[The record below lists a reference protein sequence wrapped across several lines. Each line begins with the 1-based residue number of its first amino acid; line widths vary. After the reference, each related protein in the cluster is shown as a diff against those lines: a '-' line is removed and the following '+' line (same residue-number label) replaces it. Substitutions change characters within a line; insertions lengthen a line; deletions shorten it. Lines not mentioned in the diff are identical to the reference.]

1 MQSPKLGFP
10 ATLAAVTLVL
20 SATLAPACAETMR
33 LLTNQGEREA
43 IVLPS
48 RQGPAPTILVLHGA
62 LSTASYTAEN
72 SDFTEVA
79 AAHGFTAVFPQG
91 IRKQWNDGREAQA
104 AGVDDVGFLHRLVTS
119 LVGRGLADPRQ
130 IYIAGVS
137 NGGMMTF
144 RMLCEASELFA
155 GAATVIANM
164 PASIGARC
172 APRKAVPI
180 VMFNGTADPL
190 VPYDGGGVGFL
201 GGRGS
206 VWAAEETAEFM
217 ADVNACTAARAVPL
231 PIGSRFGQVRGQVG
245 GQVGG
250 QVWGQVRV
258 TRIDWAF
265 CRSGSP
271 VALYRFDGGGHQVPG
286 QRQFLPFFLG
296 RGTQALHAA
305 DEAFA
310 FFRR

>member
-1 MQSPKLGFP
+1 MQIHGLGF
-10 ATLAAVTLVL
+10 LAAAAATAALALAVTPVQ
-20 SATLAPACAETMR
+20 AETMR

-43 IVLPS
+43 IVLPW
-48 RQGPAPTILVLHGA
+48 RQGPAPTIIVLHGQT
-62 LSTASYTAEN
+62 STAAWTAEN
-72 SDFTEVA
+72 SGFSDTA

-104 AGVDDVGFLHRLVTS
+104 AGVDDVGFLHRLVAA
-119 LVGRGLADPRQ
+119 LVGRGLADPKQ
-130 IYIAGVS
+130 IYLAGVS

-155 GAATVIANM
+155 GAATVVANM
-164 PASIGARC
+164 PTRIGARC
-172 APRKAVPI
+172 APRRPVPV

-206 VWAAEETAEFM
+206 VWAAEETAEFI
-217 ADVNACTAARAVPL
+217 ADVNACATARALPL
-231 PIGSRFGQVRGQVG
+231 PVWSRVH
-245 GQVGG
+245 
-250 QVWGQVRV
+250 V
-258 TRIDWAF
+258 TRIEWTY

-271 VALYRFDGGGHQVPG
+271 VALYRMDGGGHQVPG
-286 QRQFLPFFLG
+286 QRSFLPFFLG
-296 RGTQALHAA
+296 RGTRALNAA

>member
-1 MQSPKLGFP
+1 MQIYELGF
-10 ATLAAVTLVL
+10 LAAATAALALAVTPVQ
-20 SATLAPACAETMR
+20 AETMR

-43 IVLPS
+43 IVLPW
-48 RQGPAPTILVLHGA
+48 RQGPAPTIIVLHGQT
-62 LSTASYTAEN
+62 STAAWTAEN
-72 SDFTEVA
+72 SGFSDTA

-201 GGRGS
+201 GGRGT

-217 ADVNACTAARAVPL
+217 ADVNACTAERAVPL
-231 PIGSRFGQVRGQVG
+231 PISSRFGR
-245 GQVGG
+245 
-250 QVWGQVRV
+250 VRV

-271 VALYRFDGGGHQVPG
+271 VALYRFDGAGHQVPG

>member
-1 MQSPKLGFP
+1 MVASVRGFYVILRQFMQSYGLGF
-10 ATLAAVTLVL
+10 LAAATAALALAVTPVQ
-20 SATLAPACAETMR
+20 AETMR

-43 IVLPS
+43 IVLPW
-48 RQGPAPTILVLHGA
+48 RQGPAPTIIVLHGQT
-62 LSTASYTAEN
+62 STAAWTAEN
-72 SDFTEVA
+72 SGFSDTA

-91 IRKQWNDGREAQA
+91 IRKQWNDSREARA
-104 AGVDDVGFLHRLVTS
+104 ADIDDVGFLHRLVTA
-119 LVGRGLADPRQ
+119 LVGRGLADPKQ

-164 PASIGARC
+164 PTRIGERC
-172 APRKAVPI
+172 APRKPVPV

-217 ADVNACTAARAVPL
+217 ADVNACAAARAVSL
-231 PIGSRFGQVRGQVG
+231 PSSWNG
-245 GQVGG
+245 
-250 QVWGQVRV
+250 RV
-258 TRIDWAF
+258 QTTRIEWTL

-271 VALYRFDGGGHQVPG
+271 VALYRFEGGGHQVPG
-286 QRQFLPFFLG
+286 NRQFLPLFLG
-296 RGTQALHAA
+296 RGTRTLHAA

>member
-1 MQSPKLGFP
+1 MQIHGLGF
-10 ATLAAVTLVL
+10 LAAV
-20 SATLAPACAETMR
+20 ALALAGGPAQAETMH
-33 LLTNQGEREA
+33 LVTNQGEREA

-48 RQGPAPTILVLHGA
+48 RQGPAPTILVLHGQT
-62 LSTASYTAEN
+62 STAAWTAEN
-72 SDFTEVA
+72 SGFAETA
-79 AAHGFTAVFPQG
+79 AAHRFTAVFPQG

-104 AGVDDVGFLHRLVTS
+104 AGVDDVGFLHRLVTA

-130 IYIAGVS
+130 IYLAGVS

-164 PASIGARC
+164 PARIGERC
-172 APRKAVPI
+172 APRKPVPV

-206 VWAAEETAEFM
+206 VWATEETAEFM
-217 ADVNACTAARAVPL
+217 ADVNACEAVRAMPL
-231 PIGSRFGQVRGQVG
+231 PIGSRVQ
-245 GQVGG
+245 
-250 QVWGQVRV
+250 V
-258 TRIDWAF
+258 TRLEWTL
-265 CRSGSP
+265 CRTGSS
-271 VALYRFDGGGHQVPG
+271 VTLYRLDGAGHQVPG
-286 QRQFLPFFLG
+286 QRSFLPLFLG
-296 RGTQALHAA
+296 RGTQAVRAA

>member
-1 MQSPKLGFP
+1 MQIYGLGF
-10 ATLAAVTLVL
+10 LAAATAALALAVTPVQ
-20 SATLAPACAETMR
+20 AETMR

-43 IVLPS
+43 IVLPW
-48 RQGPAPTILVLHGA
+48 RQGPAPTIIVLHGQT
-62 LSTASYTAEN
+62 STAEWTAEN
-72 SDFTEVA
+72 SGFGDTA
-79 AAHGFTAVFPQG
+79 AAHRFTAVFPQG
-91 IRKQWNDGREAQA
+91 IRKQWNDGREARA
-104 AGVDDVGFLHRLVTS
+104 ADIDDVGFLHR
-119 LVGRGLADPRQ
+119 
-130 IYIAGVS
+130 
-137 NGGMMTF
+137 GMMTF

-164 PASIGARC
+164 PARIGASC
-172 APRKAVPI
+172 APRKPMPV

-217 ADVNACTAARAVPL
+217 ADVNACTAARALPL
-231 PIGSRFGQVRGQVG
+231 PSSWRG
-245 GQVGG
+245 
-250 QVWGQVRV
+250 RV
-258 TRIDWAF
+258 QATRIEWTY

-286 QRQFLPFFLG
+286 QRSFLPFFLG
-296 RGTQALHAA
+296 RGTRALNAA

>member
-1 MQSPKLGFP
+1 MQIHGLGFV
-10 ATLAAVTLVL
+10 AAVALALVV
-20 SATLAPACAETMR
+20 APARAETMY

-48 RQGPAPTILVLHGA
+48 RQGPAPTILVLHGQT
-62 LSTASYTAEN
+62 STAAWTAEN
-72 SDFTEVA
+72 SGFAETA
-79 AAHGFTAVFPQG
+79 AAHRFTAVFPQG

-104 AGVDDVGFLHRLVTS
+104 AGVDDVGFLHRLVTA

-130 IYIAGVS
+130 IYLAGVS

-164 PASIGARC
+164 PTRIGERC
-172 APRKAVPI
+172 APRKPVPVI
-180 VMFNGTADPL
+180 MFNGTADPL

-217 ADVNACTAARAVPL
+217 ADVNACEAVRAMPL
-231 PIGSRFGQVRGQVG
+231 PIGSRVQ
-245 GQVGG
+245 
-250 QVWGQVRV
+250 V
-258 TRIDWAF
+258 TRLEWTL
-265 CRSGSP
+265 CRTGSS
-271 VALYRFDGGGHQVPG
+271 VTLYRMDGAGHQVPG
-286 QRQFLPFFLG
+286 QRSFLPLFLG
-296 RGTQALHAA
+296 RGTQAVRAA

>member
-1 MQSPKLGFP
+1 MQIHGLGFAAA
-10 ATLAAVTLVL
+10 ATAALALAVTPVQ
-20 SATLAPACAETMR
+20 AETMR

-43 IVLPS
+43 IVLPW
-48 RQGPAPTILVLHGA
+48 RQGPAPTIIVLHGQT
-62 LSTASYTAEN
+62 STAAWTAEN
-72 SDFTEVA
+72 SGFGDTA
-79 AAHGFTAVFPQG
+79 AAHRFTAVFPQG
-91 IRKQWNDGREAQA
+91 IRKQWNDGREARA
-104 AGVDDVGFLHRLVTS
+104 ADIDDVGFLHRLVTA
-119 LVGRGLADPRQ
+119 LVGRGIADPKQ
-130 IYIAGVS
+130 IYIAGIS

-164 PASIGARC
+164 PARIGASC
-172 APRKAVPI
+172 APRKPMPV

-217 ADVNACTAARAVPL
+217 ADVNACTAARALPL
-231 PIGSRFGQVRGQVG
+231 PSSWRG
-245 GQVGG
+245 
-250 QVWGQVRV
+250 RV
-258 TRIDWAF
+258 QATRIEWTY

-286 QRQFLPFFLG
+286 QRSFLPFFLG
-296 RGTQALHAA
+296 RGTRALNAA

>member
-1 MQSPKLGFP
+1 MQIHGLGF
-10 ATLAAVTLVL
+10 LAAAAATAALALAVTPVQ
-20 SATLAPACAETMR
+20 AETMR

-43 IVLPS
+43 IVLPW
-48 RQGPAPTILVLHGA
+48 RQGPAPTIIVLHGQT
-62 LSTASYTAEN
+62 STAAWTAEN
-72 SDFTEVA
+72 SGFGDTA
-79 AAHGFTAVFPQG
+79 AAHRFTAVFPQG
-91 IRKQWNDGREAQA
+91 IRKQWNDGREARA
-104 AGVDDVGFLHRLVTS
+104 ADIDDVGFLHRLVTA
-119 LVGRGLADPRQ
+119 LVGRGIADPKQ

-164 PASIGARC
+164 PARIGANC
-172 APRKAVPI
+172 APRKPMPV

-217 ADVNACTAARAVPL
+217 ADVNACTAARALPL
-231 PIGSRFGQVRGQVG
+231 PSSWRG
-245 GQVGG
+245 
-250 QVWGQVRV
+250 RV
-258 TRIDWAF
+258 QATRIEWTY

-286 QRQFLPFFLG
+286 QRSFLPFFLG
-296 RGTQALHAA
+296 RGTRALNAA

>member
-1 MQSPKLGFP
+1 MQGIEGIMQTPGSGFP
-10 ATLAAVTLVL
+10 AILAAVPLVL
-20 SATLAPACAETMR
+20 SAMLAPAHAETMH

-62 LSTASYTAEN
+62 LSTALYTAEN

-104 AGVDDVGFLHRLVTS
+104 AGVDDVGFLHRLVTA
-119 LVGRGLADPRQ
+119 LVGRGLTDPRQ
-130 IYIAGVS
+130 VYIAGIS

-164 PASIGARC
+164 PANVGARC
-172 APRKAVPI
+172 APRRPVPV

-217 ADVNACTAARAVPL
+217 ADVNACGAARAVPL
-231 PIGSRFGQVRGQVG
+231 PSSWNSRVHA
-245 GQVGG
+245 
-250 QVWGQVRV
+250 
-258 TRIDWAF
+258 TRIEWTL

-271 VALYRFDGGGHQVPG
+271 VALYRFEGAGHQVPG
-286 QRQFLPFFLG
+286 QRQFLPLFLG
-296 RGTQALHAA
+296 RGTRALHAA

-310 FFRR
+310 FFHR

>member
-1 MQSPKLGFP
+1 MQIHGLGFV
-10 ATLAAVTLVL
+10 AAAALALAVT
-20 SATLAPACAETMR
+20 PARAETMY

-48 RQGPAPTILVLHGA
+48 RQGPAPTILVLHGQT
-62 LSTASYTAEN
+62 STAAWTAEN
-72 SDFTEVA
+72 SGFAETA
-79 AAHGFTAVFPQG
+79 AAHRFTAVFPQG

-104 AGVDDVGFLHRLVTS
+104 AGVDDVGFLHRLVTA

-144 RMLCEASELFA
+144 RMLCESSELFA

-164 PASIGARC
+164 PTRIGERC
-172 APRKAVPI
+172 APRKPVPI
-180 VMFNGTADPL
+180 VMFNGTNDPL

-217 ADVNACTAARAVPL
+217 ADVNACEAVRAMPL
-231 PIGSRFGQVRGQVG
+231 PIGSRVQ
-245 GQVGG
+245 
-250 QVWGQVRV
+250 V
-258 TRIDWAF
+258 TRLEWTL
-265 CRSGSP
+265 CRTGSS
-271 VALYRFDGGGHQVPG
+271 VTLYRMDGAGHQVPG
-286 QRQFLPFFLG
+286 QRSFLPLFLG
-296 RGTQALHAA
+296 RSTQAVRASA
-305 DEAFA
+305 
-310 FFRR
+310 

>member
-1 MQSPKLGFP
+1 MQIHGLGF
-10 ATLAAVTLVL
+10 LAA
-20 SATLAPACAETMR
+20 AALALAVGPARAETMY

-48 RQGPAPTILVLHGA
+48 RQGPAPTILVLHGQT
-62 LSTASYTAEN
+62 STAAWTAEN
-72 SDFTEVA
+72 SGFAEA
-79 AAHGFTAVFPQG
+79 ALAHRFTAVFPQG

-119 LVGRGLADPRQ
+119 LVGRGLADPKQ

-144 RMLCEASELFA
+144 RMLCESSELFA

-164 PASIGARC
+164 PTRIGERC
-172 APRKAVPI
+172 APRRPVPVI
-180 VMFNGTADPL
+180 MFNGTNDPL

-217 ADVNACTAARAVPL
+217 ADVNACEAVRAMPL
-231 PIGSRFGQVRGQVG
+231 PIGTRVQ
-245 GQVGG
+245 
-250 QVWGQVRV
+250 V
-258 TRIDWAF
+258 TRLEWTL
-265 CRSGSP
+265 CRTGSS
-271 VALYRFDGGGHQVPG
+271 VTLYRMDGAGHQVPG
-286 QRQFLPFFLG
+286 QRSFLPLFLG
-296 RGTQALHAA
+296 RGTRAVRAA

>member
-1 MQSPKLGFP
+1 MQIHGLGF
-10 ATLAAVTLVL
+10 LAAVALALVV
-20 SATLAPACAETMR
+20 APARAETMY

-48 RQGPAPTILVLHGA
+48 RQGPAPTILVLHGQT
-62 LSTASYTAEN
+62 STAAWTAEN
-72 SDFTEVA
+72 SGFAETA
-79 AAHGFTAVFPQG
+79 AAHRFTAVFPQG

-104 AGVDDVGFLHRLVTS
+104 AGIDDVGFLHRLVTA
-119 LVGRGLADPRQ
+119 LVGRGLADPKQ

-144 RMLCEASELFA
+144 RMLCESSELFA

-164 PASIGARC
+164 PTRIGARC
-172 APRKAVPI
+172 APRKPVPI
-180 VMFNGTADPL
+180 VMFNGTNDPL

-217 ADVNACTAARAVPL
+217 ADVNACEAVRALPL
-231 PIGSRFGQVRGQVG
+231 PIGSRVQ
-245 GQVGG
+245 
-250 QVWGQVRV
+250 V
-258 TRIDWAF
+258 TRLEWTL
-265 CRSGSP
+265 CRTGSS
-271 VALYRFDGGGHQVPG
+271 VTLYRMDGAGHQVPG
-286 QRQFLPFFLG
+286 QRSFLPLFLG
-296 RGTQALHAA
+296 RGTRAVRAA

>member
-1 MQSPKLGFP
+1 MQIHGLGFV
-10 ATLAAVTLVL
+10 AAVALALVV
-20 SATLAPACAETMR
+20 APARSETMY

-48 RQGPAPTILVLHGA
+48 RQGPAPTILVLHGQT
-62 LSTASYTAEN
+62 STAAWTAEN
-72 SDFTEVA
+72 SGFAETA
-79 AAHGFTAVFPQG
+79 AAHRFTAVFPQG

-104 AGVDDVGFLHRLVTS
+104 AGVDDVGFLHRLVTA

-130 IYIAGVS
+130 IYLAGVS

-164 PASIGARC
+164 PTRIGERC
-172 APRKAVPI
+172 APRKPVPI
-180 VMFNGTADPL
+180 VMFNGTNDPL

-217 ADVNACTAARAVPL
+217 ADVNACEAVRAMPL
-231 PIGSRFGQVRGQVG
+231 PVG
-245 GQVGG
+245 ARVQ
-250 QVWGQVRV
+250 V
-258 TRIDWAF
+258 TRLEWTL
-265 CRSGSP
+265 CRTGSS
-271 VALYRFDGGGHQVPG
+271 VTLYRMDGAGHQVPG
-286 QRQFLPFFLG
+286 QRSFLPLFLG
-296 RGTQALHAA
+296 RGTQAVRAA

>member
-1 MQSPKLGFP
+1 MQIHGLGF
-10 ATLAAVTLVL
+10 LAA
-20 SATLAPACAETMR
+20 ATAALALAVGPAQAETMR

-43 IVLPS
+43 IVVPWQ
-48 RQGPAPTILVLHGA
+48 RGPAPTLIVLHGQT
-62 LSTASYTAEN
+62 STAAWTAEN
-72 SDFTEVA
+72 SGFSDTA

-104 AGVDDVGFLHRLVTS
+104 AGVDDVGFLHGLVTA
-119 LVGRGLADPRQ
+119 LVGRGLTDPKQ
-130 IYIAGVS
+130 IYLAGVS

-164 PASIGARC
+164 PTRIGGC
-172 APRKAVPI
+172 CVPRKSVPV

-206 VWAAEETAEFM
+206 VWAAEETAEFI
-217 ADVNACTAARAVPL
+217 ADVNACATARALPL
-231 PIGSRFGQVRGQVG
+231 PVWSRVH
-245 GQVGG
+245 
-250 QVWGQVRV
+250 V
-258 TRIDWAF
+258 TRIEWTY

-271 VALYRFDGGGHQVPG
+271 VALYRMDGGGHQVPG
-286 QRQFLPFFLG
+286 QRSFLPFFLG
-296 RGTQALHAA
+296 RGTQALNAA

>member
-1 MQSPKLGFP
+1 MH
-10 ATLAAVTLVL
+10 
-20 SATLAPACAETMR
+20 

-48 RQGPAPTILVLHGA
+48 QQGPAPTIIVLHGQT
-62 LSTASYTAEN
+62 STAAWTAEN
-72 SDFTEVA
+72 SGFGETA
-79 AAHGFTAVFPQG
+79 AAHRFTAVFPQG

-104 AGVDDVGFLHRLVTS
+104 AGVDDVGFLYRLVTA
-119 LVGRGLADPRQ
+119 LVGRGLADPKQ

-164 PASIGARC
+164 PTRIGERC
-172 APRKAVPI
+172 APRKPVPV

-217 ADVNACTAARAVPL
+217 ADVNACEAVRAMPL
-231 PIGSRFGQVRGQVG
+231 PIGSRVQ
-245 GQVGG
+245 
-250 QVWGQVRV
+250 V
-258 TRIDWAF
+258 TRLEWTL
-265 CRSGSP
+265 CRTGSS
-271 VALYRFDGGGHQVPG
+271 VTLYRMDGAGHQVPG
-286 QRQFLPFFLG
+286 QRSFLPLFLG
-296 RGTQALHAA
+296 RGTRAVRAA

-310 FFRR
+310 FFHR

>member
-1 MQSPKLGFP
+1 MQIVGLGFLAAAL
-10 ATLAAVTLVL
+10 ATSLSAVTL
-20 SATLAPACAETMR
+20 PARAETMH

-48 RQGPAPTILVLHGA
+48 RQGPAPTIIVLHGA
-62 LSTASYTAEN
+62 TSTAAWTAEH
-72 SDFTEVA
+72 SGFAEAA
-79 AAHGFTAVFPQG
+79 AAHRFTAVFPQG
-91 IRKQWNDGREAQA
+91 IRKQWNDGREARA
-104 AGVDDVGFLHRLVTS
+104 ADIDDVGFLQRLVS
-119 LVGRGLADPRQ
+119 ALAGRGIADPAQ
-130 IYIAGVS
+130 VYLAGIS

-164 PASIGARC
+164 PARIGARC
-172 APRKAVPI
+172 APRKPVPV

-190 VPYDGGGVGFL
+190 VPYDGGGVGFAGL
-201 GGRGS
+201 RGS

-217 ADVNACTAARAVPL
+217 ADVNACAAARALPL
-231 PIGSRFGQVRGQVG
+231 PTSARSGHVQ
-245 GQVGG
+245 
-250 QVWGQVRV
+250 V
-258 TRIDWAF
+258 TRLEWTF
-265 CRSGSP
+265 CRTGSP

-286 QRQFLPFFLG
+286 QRSFLPLFLG
-296 RGTQALHAA
+296 RGYRALHAA

>member
-1 MQSPKLGFP
+1 MQIHGLGF
-10 ATLAAVTLVL
+10 AAALALAAV
-20 SATLAPACAETMR
+20 SALAVAPAQAETMY
-33 LLTNQGEREA
+33 LLTNPGEREA

-48 RQGPAPTILVLHGA
+48 RQGPAPTILVLHGQT
-62 LSTASYTAEN
+62 STAAWTAEN
-72 SDFTEVA
+72 SGFAETA
-79 AAHGFTAVFPQG
+79 AAHRFTAVFPQG
-91 IRKQWNDGREAQA
+91 IRKQWNDGREARA
-104 AGVDDVGFLHRLVTS
+104 ADIDDVGFLHRLVTA
-119 LVGRGLADPRQ
+119 LVGRNLADPKQ

-164 PASIGARC
+164 PTRIGERC
-172 APRKAVPI
+172 APRKPVPV

-190 VPYDGGGVGFL
+190 VPYVGGGVGFL

-217 ADVNACTAARAVPL
+217 ADVNACAAARALPL
-231 PIGSRFGQVRGQVG
+231 PVGSRVQ
-245 GQVGG
+245 
-250 QVWGQVRV
+250 V
-258 TRIDWAF
+258 TRIEWTY

-286 QRQFLPFFLG
+286 QRSFLPLFLG
-296 RGTQALHAA
+296 RGTRAVSAA

>member
-1 MQSPKLGFP
+1 MQGIEGIMQNPVISFP
-10 ATLAAVTLVL
+10 AVLAAIMLVL
-20 SATLAPACAETMR
+20 SATLAPARAETMR

-62 LSTASYTAEN
+62 LSTASYAAEQ
-72 SDFTEVA
+72 SGFAEVA
-79 AAHGFTAVFPQG
+79 AEHGFTAVFPQG
-91 IRKQWNDGREAQA
+91 IRKQWNDGREAQT
-104 AGVDDVGFLHRLVTS
+104 AGVDDVGFLHRLVTA
-119 LVGRGLADPRQ
+119 LAGRGITDPRQ
-130 IYIAGVS
+130 VYIAGIS

-164 PASIGARC
+164 PARIGARC
-172 APRKAVPI
+172 APRKPLPV

-217 ADVNACTAARAVPL
+217 ADVNACTAARAMPL
-231 PIGSRFGQVRGQVG
+231 PGS
-245 GQVGG
+245 
-250 QVWGQVRV
+250 WRV
-258 TRIDWAF
+258 QTTRIEWTG

-271 VALYRFDGGGHQVPG
+271 VALYRFAGGGHQVPG
-286 QRQFLPFFLG
+286 NRQFLPLFLG
-296 RGTQALHAA
+296 RGTRTLHAA

>member
-1 MQSPKLGFP
+1 MQIHGLGF
-10 ATLAAVTLVL
+10 LAAVALALVV
-20 SATLAPACAETMR
+20 APARAETMY

-48 RQGPAPTILVLHGA
+48 RQGPAPTILVLHGQT
-62 LSTASYTAEN
+62 STAAWTAEN
-72 SDFTEVA
+72 SGFAETA
-79 AAHGFTAVFPQG
+79 AAHRFTAVFPQG

-104 AGVDDVGFLHRLVTS
+104 AGVDDVGFLHRLVTA

-130 IYIAGVS
+130 IYLAGVS

-164 PASIGARC
+164 PTRIGERC
-172 APRKAVPI
+172 APRKPVPI
-180 VMFNGTADPL
+180 VMFNGTNDPL

-217 ADVNACTAARAVPL
+217 ADVNACEAVRAMPL
-231 PIGSRFGQVRGQVG
+231 PIGSRVQ
-245 GQVGG
+245 
-250 QVWGQVRV
+250 V
-258 TRIDWAF
+258 TRLEWTL
-265 CRSGSP
+265 CRTGSS
-271 VALYRFDGGGHQVPG
+271 VTLYRMDGAGHQVPG
-286 QRQFLPFFLG
+286 QRSFLPLFLG
-296 RGTQALHAA
+296 RGTQAVRAA

>member
-1 MQSPKLGFP
+1 MQGIEGFMQTPGLGFP
-10 ATLAAVTLVL
+10 AVLAAITLVL
-20 SATLAPACAETMR
+20 SAMLAPARAETMR

-62 LSTASYTAEN
+62 LSTASSAAE
-72 SDFTEVA
+72 SSGFAEVA
-79 AAHGFTAVFPQG
+79 AARGFTAVFPQG
-91 IRKQWNDGREAQA
+91 IRKQWNDSREAQA

-130 IYIAGVS
+130 VYIAGIS

-164 PASIGARC
+164 PANIGARC
-172 APRKAVPI
+172 APRKPLPV

-206 VWAAEETAEFM
+206 VWAAEETAVFM
-217 ADVNACTAARAVPL
+217 ADVNACAAARAVPL
-231 PIGSRFGQVRGQVG
+231 PGSWNG
-245 GQVGG
+245 
-250 QVWGQVRV
+250 RV
-258 TRIDWAF
+258 QTTKIEWTL

-271 VALYRFDGGGHQVPG
+271 VALYRFEGGGHQVPG
-286 QRQFLPFFLG
+286 NRQFLPLFLG
-296 RGTQALHAA
+296 RGTRTLHAA